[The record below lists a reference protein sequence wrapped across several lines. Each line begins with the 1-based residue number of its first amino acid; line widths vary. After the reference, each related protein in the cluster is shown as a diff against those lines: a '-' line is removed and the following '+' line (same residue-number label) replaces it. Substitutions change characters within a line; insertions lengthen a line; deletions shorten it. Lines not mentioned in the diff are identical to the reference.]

1 MHVRHRWLA
10 FLVALVGSGL
20 IATGFAIG
28 MDRALALNGPAPR
41 LTTVSRATLENAGY
55 SLAPPALP
63 PYCGEVKAA
72 ADRGWMPVDLA
83 GCPISRETA
92 VAIAVPGGGRV
103 VDETLL
109 ARVSALGASSIGQNR
124 LTWLVVMRFSSLM
137 MPMYVCPNP
146 AVGLPCPAVSPSF
159 AGREVVFVDA
169 HAAMP
174 LEVLPV
180 GVAMPA
186 RTRPYPTP
194 TAAGGSGRPR

>member
-1 MHVRHRWLA
+1 VRHRWLL
-10 FLVALVGSGL
+10 FLGALVGSGL

-28 MDRALALNGPAPR
+28 MDRAMALNGPAPR
-41 LTTVSRATLENAGY
+41 LTTVPPATLSSAGY

-63 PYCGEVKAA
+63 PYCGEVRSA
-72 ADRGWMPVDLA
+72 ADRGWLPVDLA

-92 VAIAVPGGGRV
+92 VAIALPSGGRV

-109 ARVSALGASSIGQNR
+109 ARVSSLGTSSIGQNR

-146 AVGLPCPAVSPSF
+146 AVGLPCPAVAPSF

-169 HAAMP
+169 HTAMP

-180 GVAMPA
+180 GTPSPA
-186 RTRPYPTP
+186 GMRVSKP
-194 TAAGGSGRPR
+194 ASGTG